1 MLGFQQSVDQIS
13 RLSVFELRE
22 TKVKKDNNNKRIYW
36 AKAVAK
42 LQLQPAITSSDTRN
56 HYQIIYESSLFIW
69 ILIKY

>member
-22 TKVKKDNNNKRIYW
+22 TKVKKDNNKRKYW

-56 HYQIIYESSLFIW
+56 HYPIIYESSLFIW